1 MYASLTAQYVLWI
14 LVLANSMALRT
25 LFFGIDANPNT
36 YNNPKPNCNTN
47 ANADT
52 DTDPNPNTNTNA
64 VFLVRTPARG
74 LTTPSTPTTGTSC
87 AQSLP

>member
-25 LFFGIDANPNT
+25 WFFGIDANPNT
-36 YNNPKPNCNTN
+36 YNNPKPNRNTN
-47 ANADT
+47 ANA

-64 VFLVRTPARG
+64 VFLARTPARG